1 MCKDNSCIWF
11 ALLIA
16 IFFNCRP
23 LRDNSSTPLNVD
35 TFFELD
41 SSTPIF

>member
-1 MCKDNSCIWF
+1 MLRDNSCIWL

-16 IFFNCRP
+16 IFFNCSR
-23 LRDNSSTPLNVD
+23 LKDNSSTPLNVD

-41 SSTPIF
+41 SSSPIL

>member
-16 IFFNCRP
+16 ILFNCKSTRG
-23 LRDNSSTPLNVD
+23 NSSTPLNVD

-41 SSTPIF
+41 SSSPIF